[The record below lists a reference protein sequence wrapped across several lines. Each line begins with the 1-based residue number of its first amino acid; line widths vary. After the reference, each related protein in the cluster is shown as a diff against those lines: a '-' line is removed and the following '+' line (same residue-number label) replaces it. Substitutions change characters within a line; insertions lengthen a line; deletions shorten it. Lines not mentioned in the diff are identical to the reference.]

1 MYFYSKLKTYLL
13 LKLAVI
19 SRNGENFPMDVM
31 VPWMFLKILAKIYQL
46 QIVKIIFPGLG
57 RIINA

>member
-1 MYFYSKLKTYLL
+1 MYFYSKLKIYLL
-13 LKLAVI
+13 LKASAI
-19 SRNGENFPMDVM
+19 SRNGKHFPMDDM
-31 VPWMFLKILAKIYQL
+31 VSWMFLKVLAKAYKL